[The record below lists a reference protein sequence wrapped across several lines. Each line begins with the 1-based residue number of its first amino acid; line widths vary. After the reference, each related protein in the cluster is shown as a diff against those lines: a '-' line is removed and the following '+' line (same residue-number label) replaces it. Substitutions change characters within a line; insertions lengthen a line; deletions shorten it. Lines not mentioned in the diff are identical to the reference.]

1 VIPLFFGVLA
11 VVLWVGREEFSELL
25 ATALSRFFK

>member
-1 VIPLFFGVLA
+1 MIALLFGVVA

-25 ATALSRFFK
+25 ASALSHFSK